1 VEDRG
6 LSAYLAELVG
16 TFLLVLFI
24 ALIVSVYTLGAAA
37 GPSATKLAGFS
48 FSGSNFAVIG
58 LLHAFVL
65 MMLIQTLGG
74 TSGGHFNPA
83 VTLGLAS
90 VRQIK
95 AKDAGIYIVVQVI
108 GAIAGAALC
117 KLILD
122 DIGGSPGLIE
132 PSLGNPHVSALLDGK
147 TALGAL
153 CELAGAFA
161 LVWSVMGV
169 AVNPRGLRNWAG
181 FVIGATLGFGVMAF
195 GPLTGGSLNPAR
207 ARAGDRGRPLRRG
220 LRPLR
225 RHLHNRPADRRRG
238 GGGGLQAAGARP
250 PGAPRRRAH
259 SGRGGLAGRVID
271 CAGCGAESPSRAI

>member
-24 ALIVSVYTLGAAA
+24 AMIVSVYTLALAA
-37 GPSATKLAGFS
+37 GPSAARAAGGFS
-48 FSGSNFAVIG
+48 FSGANFAVIG
-58 LLHAFVL
+58 LLHAFLL
-65 MMLIQTLGG
+65 MMLIQTLGP

-83 VTLGLAS
+83 VTLGLAF

-95 AKDAGIYIVVQVI
+95 TNDAAIYIVMQVI
-108 GAIAGAALC
+108 GAIAGAALS
-117 KLILD
+117 KLILN
-122 DIGGSPGLIE
+122 DIGGSPGLIK

-153 CELAGAFA
+153 CELIGTFA

-181 FVIGATLGFGVMAF
+181 FVIGATLGFGVMVF
-195 GPLTGGSLNPAR
+195 GPLTGAGLNPAR
-207 ARAGDRGRPLRRG
+207 ALGPAIVAGSFAGGFGRFAVIYIVGPLIGGVAAAVGYRLLVIDPPSRLG
-220 LRPLR
+220 GG
-225 RHLHNRPADRRRG
+225 RPADEI
-238 GGGGLQAAGARP
+238 A
-250 PGAPRRRAH
+250 
-259 SGRGGLAGRVID
+259 
-271 CAGCGAESPSRAI
+271 